1 MAGKQNLTA
10 TWTGGKGQ
18 WKAKVKHGEG
28 KEGDT
33 VTMVTRFGNTSVKVL
48 GELVGTVTDFSG
60 EQYDLFAIRNA

>member
-1 MAGKQNLTA
+1 MAQKKITA

-28 KEGDT
+28 KQGDT
-33 VTMVTRFGNTSVKVL
+33 VEMVTRFGNTSVKVL

-60 EQYDLFAIRNA
+60 EQYDLFVILNA

>member
-1 MAGKQNLTA
+1 MAGKTIQA
-10 TWTGGKGQ
+10 TWTGGKGN

-28 KEGDT
+28 KQGDT

-60 EQYDLFAIRNA
+60 EQYDLFVILNA

>member
-1 MAGKQNLTA
+1 MASKQIQA

-28 KEGDT
+28 KQGDT

-60 EQYDLFAIRNA
+60 EQYDLFVILNA